1 MPLDILIVDD
11 NPDAADLLQELLSM
25 EGHAVRTAG
34 TAADALALARQKPA
48 HIFLVDQNLPDMKG
62 SELVPLLRAS
72 VADHGAGPCFS
83 IAITGMVSGSHPTND
98 SGGSAQMANFDFVLG
113 KPLDFEAFD
122 ALLAR
127 CAAALQ
133 SPSR

>member
-1 MPLDILIVDD
+1 MLLDILIVDD
-11 NPDAADLLQELLSM
+11 NPEAAELLQELLSM

-34 TAADALALARQKPA
+34 TAADALVLARQKPA
-48 HIFLVDQNLPDMKG
+48 HIFLVDQNLPDMND

-72 VADHGAGPCFS
+72 VADHGAGPCFA
-83 IAITGMVSGSHPTND
+83 IAITGMAWGSNASSSGVDAH
-98 SGGSAQMANFDFVLG
+98 MASFDFVLG

-133 SPSR
+133 PPSL